1 MSMNN
6 KVKTIHIHN
15 VKIGGNNKLILIAGP
30 CVIENETVTME
41 IADQLKHI
49 TSRLDIGLV
58 FKASY
63 DKANRTSINS
73 FRGPGLKKGLKILA
87 KVKERFDLP
96 ILSDVHS
103 TDQVTPASEVLDVIQ
118 IPAFLS
124 RQTDLLVAAGETGK
138 VVNIKKGQF
147 MAPWDIRHAIKKVE
161 STGNRKIIVTERG
174 YTFGYNMLV
183 NDFRVLPIMRDF
195 GYPVVFDATHSVQ
208 LPSAADG
215 VSGGQKQYIEILA
228 KAAVAVGVDGIFLE
242 VHPHPDKALSDGANS
257 LQLNK
262 LERLLKI
269 IKVIDEIV
277 KKD

>member
-1 MSMNN
+1 MDT
-6 KVKTIHIHN
+6 KIKTININ
-15 VKIGGNNKLILIAGP
+15 GVKIGGNNELVLIAGP
-30 CVIENETVTME
+30 CVIENESITMS
-41 IADQLKHI
+41 IAEQLKEI
-49 TSRLDIGLV
+49 TSRLGIGFI

-73 FRGPGLKKGLKILA
+73 FRGPGLKKGLGILSRI
-87 KVKERFDLP
+87 KDRYDIP

-103 TDQVTPASEVLDVIQ
+103 TEQIKPASEVLDVIQ

-124 RQTDLLVAAGETGK
+124 RQTDLLVSAGETGK
-138 VVNIKKGQF
+138 AVNIKKGQF

-161 STGNRKIIVTERG
+161 STGNRRIIITERG
-174 YTFGYNMLV
+174 FTFGYNMLV
-183 NDFRVLPIMRDF
+183 NDFRVIPIMRDF

-208 LPSAADG
+208 LPSATNG
-215 VSGGQKQYIEILA
+215 VSGGQRQYIEVLA
-228 KAAVAVGVDGIFLE
+228 KAAAAVGIDGLFLE
-242 VHPHPDKALSDGANS
+242 VHPQPDRALSDGANS

-262 LERLLKI
+262 LEKLLKT

>member
-1 MSMNN
+1 MNT
-6 KVKTIHIHN
+6 KVKTIYIN
-15 VKIGGNNKLILIAGP
+15 EVKIGGKNGLVLIAGP
-30 CVIENETVTME
+30 CVIENESITMS
-41 IADQLKHI
+41 IAEQLKSI
-49 TSRLDIGLV
+49 TSRLGIDLI

-73 FRGPGLKKGLKILA
+73 FRGPGLKKGLAILSKI
-87 KVKERFDLP
+87 KDKYNLP

-103 TDQVTPASEVLDVIQ
+103 IEQIKPASQVLDIIQ

-124 RQTDLLVAAGETGK
+124 RQTDLLVSAGETGK
-138 VVNIKKGQF
+138 VINIKKGQF

-161 STGNRKIIVTERG
+161 STGNRKIIITERG

-183 NDFRVLPIMRDF
+183 NDFRVIPIMRDF

-208 LPSAADG
+208 LPSSADG
-215 VSGGQKQYIEILA
+215 VSGGQRQYIEVLA
-228 KAAVAVGVDGIFLE
+228 KAAVAVGIDGLFLE
-242 VHPHPDKALSDGANS
+242 VHPQPDKALSDGANS
-257 LQLNK
+257 LKLDK
-262 LERLLKI
+262 LEKLLKT

>member
-1 MSMNN
+1 MNTR
-6 KVKTIHIHN
+6 VKTIYIHN
-15 VKIGGNNKLILIAGP
+15 VKIGGKNKLILIGGP
-30 CVIENETVTME
+30 CVIENETITME
-41 IADQLKHI
+41 IAEQLKYI
-49 TSRLDIGLV
+49 TSRVGIDLI

-73 FRGPGLKKGLKILA
+73 FRGPGLKKGLEILA

-103 TDQVTPASEVLDVIQ
+103 PDQVGPASKVLDVIQ

-124 RQTDLLVAAGETGK
+124 RQTDLLVAAGETGR

-161 STGNRKIIVTERG
+161 ATGNRRIIITERG

-183 NDFRVLPIMRDF
+183 NDFRVIPIMRDF

-208 LPSAADG
+208 LPSASDG
-215 VSGGQKQYIEILA
+215 VSGGQRQYIEILA
-228 KAAVAVGVDGIFLE
+228 KAAVAVGVDGLFLE

-257 LQLNK
+257 LQLDK
-262 LERLLKI
+262 LEKLLKVV
-269 IKVIDEIV
+269 KVIDEIV
-277 KKD
+277 KKN

>member
-1 MSMNN
+1 MPVT
-6 KVKTIHIHN
+6 VKTLNIN
-15 VKIGGNNKLILIAGP
+15 GLRIGGNNRVVLIAGP
-30 CVIENETVTME
+30 CVIESETLTMR
-41 IADQLKHI
+41 IAGQLKSI
-49 TSRLDIGLV
+49 TSELGIELI

-73 FRGPGLKKGLKILA
+73 FRGPGLKKGLEILS
-87 KVKERFDLP
+87 KVKTTYNLP

-103 TDQVTPASEVLDVIQ
+103 TEQIEPAAQVLDIIQ

-124 RQTDLLVAAGETGK
+124 RQTDLLVSAGETGW

-147 MAPWDIRHAIKKVE
+147 MAPWDIRHAIQKIE
-161 STGNRKIIVTERG
+161 STGNHKIILTERG

-183 NDFRVLPIMRDF
+183 NDFRVIPIMRDF

-208 LPSAADG
+208 LPSAAGG
-215 VSGGQKQYIEILA
+215 VSGGQKEYIEMLA
-228 KAAVAVGVDGIFLE
+228 KAAAAVGIDGLFLE
-242 VHPHPDKALSDGANS
+242 VHPHPEKALSDGANS
-257 LQLNK
+257 LRLDK
-262 LERLLKI
+262 LRNLLKI